1 MREHK
6 PYWNDKLTSL
16 WKIMRK
22 HEQEFL
28 KSKAAKGHEKK
39 RQREQYKN
47 HSIHLIE
54 RYHFMNGY
62 TAKISQ

>member
-54 RYHFMNGY
+54 RSDSMNGN
-62 TAKISQ
+62 TAKTSQ

>member
-1 MREHK
+1 
-6 PYWNDKLTSL
+6 
-16 WKIMRK
+16 MRK

-54 RYHFMNGY
+54 RYDFMNGY